1 MQQINKNFKGIDN
14 GDRYVDEMYLNIEK
28 IAEKYNVELTEN
40 ARKIARARV
49 LTSCPLNLCICDRN
63 DPERGCISEKCM
75 KEIRESGIC
84 HCKCFHKKDSL

>member
-1 MQQINKNFKGIDN
+1 MEKVNKNFKGIDN

-49 LTSCPLNLCICDRN
+49 LTNCPLNLCICDRT
-63 DPERGCISEKCM
+63 DPDRGCISAKCM
-75 KEIRESGIC
+75 KEIRENGIC
-84 HCKCFHKKDSL
+84 HCRCYRKK

>member
-1 MQQINKNFKGIDN
+1 MSKNFKGVDN
-14 GDRYVDEMYLNIEK
+14 GDRYVEEMYFNIEQ

-49 LTSCPLNLCICDRN
+49 LTRCPLNLCICDRN

-75 KEIRESGIC
+75 KEIKEGGIC
-84 HCKCFHKKDSL
+84 HCKCFRKKD